1 MNKQLFIQYS
11 ALNEQLKT
19 LEKVK
24 EDLRSQIIADMQKDT
39 IEKAET
45 EYGIFT
51 IATRISYT
59 YTEAVQKLVEKV
71 KLAQIKQQQ
80 KGTAERSETKY
91 LVYSKIKI

>member
-1 MNKQLFIQYS
+1 MKKQLFIQYS
-11 ALNEQLKT
+11 ALAEQLKT

-24 EDLRSQIIADMQKDT
+24 DDLRSQIIADMAGDA

-51 IATRISYT
+51 VASRAVFK
-59 YTEAVQKLVEKV
+59 YTEAVKKLEEKV
-71 KLAQIKQQQ
+71 KLAKIKEEQ
-80 KGTAERSETKY
+80 KGIAERSETKY